1 MPRVPYAF
9 LTRLK
14 ACHAHTGKCRACLM
28 HSRSVSKPAF
38 QSPRFKARKMFVWEC
53 GFFVS
58 VLGGEMETPFFHDAR
73 RIGIR
78 LYP

>member
-1 MPRVPYAF
+1 MPRVSYALSARF
-9 LTRLK
+9 KRL
-14 ACHAHTGKCRACLM
+14 
-28 HSRSVSKPAF
+28 
-38 QSPRFKARKMFVWEC
+38 RFKARKMFVWERS
-53 GFFVS
+53 FFVS